1 MTVTWERLLE
11 DTKSDKPNDD
21 PYILFNGN
29 EPSALALTWE
39 LNPGLPKEYQILVGN
54 SDTVI
59 KKAEKY
65 LKSPLPLPLYMKIGT
80 NKWEL
85 LGVFGNPQR
94 IDDPSVYKVNADK
107 RLLNDPKAR
116 VSFAI
121 HLTKIS

>member
-1 MTVTWERLLE
+1 MLLIAKSIRRIIIMEGIINHNTKGSLDCWTWQKLR
-11 DTKSDKPNDD
+11 
-21 PYILFNGN
+21 YI
-29 EPSALALTWE
+29 E
-39 LNPGLPKEYQILVGN
+39 
-54 SDTVI
+54 
-59 KKAEKY
+59 
-65 LKSPLPLPLYMKIGT
+65 
-80 NKWEL
+80 WEL